1 MTFLEHVAKDLLAK
15 YSTDLSRI
23 TIVFP
28 NKRASL
34 FLSEYLARAAGM
46 PVWSPKYMT
55 ISELFRSCCT
65 LKVADE
71 LKLISDLHKTYTRVT
86 SRNETLD
93 HFFGYGKRLL
103 SDFDDIDKSMAD
115 ADKVF
120 INVSGYHEMDD
131 VSFLTDDQQKA
142 LRRFLNYCHEQHQ
155 SRLKERF
162 LMLWNKLG
170 DIYHSF
176 KEHLREQGIAYE
188 GMLYRDVI
196 DRFDGISPMHLTSDA
211 YIFVGFN
218 LLQEVE
224 QQLFN
229 ALVQQDKARFYWD
242 YDHYYTDGDNEA
254 GRYIKRYLETY
265 GNELADEDDLYDNLS
280 REKEITYVCAPTDD
294 IQARYIPRWLKEKGR
309 AAAGRH
315 TAIVLCDETLLPT
328 VIHCIPPDTGQVNI
342 TTGYPLSLSPV
353 CSLIDHLMSLQLNG
367 YAKDSGCF
375 RLRSV
380 RRVLNHPYARLI
392 SANSKELCRELIKGK
407 IFNPESEMLCRDEAL
422 GEVFKPVNTVTTL
435 LDYLINIIKTIGLSA
450 RKAGASTFT
459 EEAVF
464 KAYTILSRLRQ
475 LDNDGDL
482 GIDATTLQ
490 RLIRQ
495 IETSVT
501 VAFNGEPVVGVQVM
515 GVLETRNLDFDHL
528 LILSCNDSLM
538 PGAGSDASFIPYSIR
553 KSHRLPTSDH
563 KAAVYAYYLHRM
575 IQRAEDV
582 TFVYNNSTNDS
593 SKREMS
599 RFMAQLMVESRHNI
613 QRRTLFSSQQQ
624 TAIRPRLI
632 EKDADIMTKLHA
644 INHLS
649 PSAINKYMRCPLQY
663 YFNYIA
669 KIKEPTDNDEAEI
682 DGRVFGTIFHEA
694 AQILYNYIGKE
705 VTKDKIDKLIKDK
718 GRIAHAVDQA
728 ILDELFPNSKSLK
741 NKLNGLHLIKR
752 GVIIEY
758 INRLLRID
766 RDIAPFTMLAAEKE
780 VSCRINISTSE
791 GTREMTLRGIIDRL
805 DIVTD
810 PLTGTKIK
818 RVLDYKTGRKDDK
831 EDKNISC
838 VDDIFVIEDG
848 ERKKHADYFMQ
859 SMLYA
864 MIESDE
870 GAEGENRLP
879 VGSALLYIQQTGG
892 KDDGTTTEE
901 QRRKELLSF
910 ITVGGNPMTDITPYK
925 QQLRQC
931 VEDKVSEIFEPKA
944 PFSPTPCKDICK
956 WCPYIHICGS

>member
-1 MTFLEHVAKDLLAK
+1 MTFLEHIANDIITKHG
-15 YSTDLSRI
+15 TDLSRV

-34 FLSEYLARAAGM
+34 FLSEYLARAAGK
-46 PVWSPKYMT
+46 PVWSPSYMT
-55 ISELFRSCCT
+55 ISELFRSCST
-65 LKVADE
+65 LKTADD
-71 LKLISDLHKTYTRVT
+71 LKLVSDLHKTYTQVT
-86 SRNETLD
+86 GHNETLD

-120 INVSGYHEMDD
+120 INVGGYHEMDD

-142 LRRFLNYCHEQHQ
+142 LQRFLNYCHEQHQ

-162 LMLWNKLG
+162 LRLWNKLG
-170 DIYHSF
+170 DIYRDF
-176 KEHLREQGIAYE
+176 KERLRRQGIAYE

-196 DRFDGISPMHLTSDA
+196 ERLDDISTAHLTSSI

-224 QQLFN
+224 QRLFN
-229 ALVQQDKARFYWD
+229 GLVQQSKARFYWD

-254 GRYIKRYLETY
+254 GRYIKHYLETY
-265 GNELADEDDLYDNLS
+265 GNELADEEDLYNNLR
-280 REKEITYVCAPTDD
+280 REKEITYICAPTDD
-294 IQARYIPRWLKEKGR
+294 IQARYIPYWLKEKGR
-309 AAAGRH
+309 AAAGRR

-328 VIHCIPPDTGQVNI
+328 IIHCIPPDTGQVNI

-353 CSLIDHLMSLQLNG
+353 CSLIDHLMSLQLGG
-367 YAKDSGCF
+367 YSKDSGCF

-380 RRVLNHPYARLI
+380 RRVLNHPYARFI
-392 SANSKELCRELIKGK
+392 SANSKELCQELIKGK
-407 IFNPESEMLCRDEAL
+407 IFNPEPEMLAKDEAL
-422 GEVFKPVNTVTTL
+422 KTVFTPVGTVTTL
-435 LDYLINIIKTIGLSA
+435 LDYLINILKVIGIAA

-464 KAYTILSRLRQ
+464 KAYTMLNRLRQ

-482 GIDATTLQ
+482 GIDVTTLQ

-495 IETSVT
+495 IEASAT
-501 VAFNGEPVVGVQVM
+501 VAFNGEPVAGVQVM

-538 PGAGSDASFIPYSIR
+538 PGIGGDASFIPYSIR
-553 KSHRLPTSDH
+553 KSHRLPTPDN

-575 IQRAEDV
+575 IQRAEDI

-593 SKREMS
+593 NKREMS
-599 RFMAQLMVESRHNI
+599 RFMAQLMVESRHDI
-613 QRRTLFSSQQQ
+613 QRKTLFSSQQQ
-624 TAIRPRLI
+624 TAIRPRPI
-632 EKDADIMTKLHA
+632 EKSADIMAKLHS
-644 INHLS
+644 IDHIS

-669 KIKEPTDNDEAEI
+669 KIKEPTENDEAEI
-682 DGRVFGTIFHEA
+682 DSRMFGTIFHKA
-694 AQILYNYIGKE
+694 AQILYDYIGQD
-705 VTKDKIDKLIKDK
+705 VTKGKIDELIKDK
-718 GRIAHAVDQA
+718 RRIAQAVDKA
-728 ILDELFPNSKSLK
+728 ILEELFPNSGSLR

-766 RDIAPFTMLAAEKE
+766 RDTAPFTMLGAEKK
-780 VSCRINISTSE
+780 VSYRINVSTSE
-791 GTREMTLRGIIDRL
+791 GTRELSMHGIIDRL

-831 EDKNISC
+831 ETRNINS
-838 VDDIFVIEDG
+838 VDDIFVMENG
-848 ERKKHADYFMQ
+848 KRKTHADYFMQ

-870 GAEGENRLP
+870 DAKGEERLP

-892 KDDGTTTEE
+892 KDDATASEE
-901 QRRKELLSF
+901 QRRKDLLSF
-910 ITVGGNPMTDITPYK
+910 IIVGGKPMTDIDPYK
-925 QQLRQC
+925 QQLRQY
-931 VEDKVSEIFEPKA
+931 VEDKVSEIFEPLV
-944 PFSPTPCKDICK
+944 PFSPTPVRDVCEK
-956 WCPYIHICGS
+956 CPYLHICGS